1 MSYRRSSA
9 RCLHNHQ
16 RCLAREGHGDAHA
29 VQSVD
34 LSGST
39 PDGSAVT
46 PQALALV
53 FTRCLI
59 PVPRQHPGTHMKG
72 KVRLAAAA
80 ERCCGFGTF
89 AWIGAGRRYDSEHGL
104 LAATRRVEFGV
115 QLEGSPAAFGT
126 RCRLG
131 CHSPRA
137 YTRPRAHGSGCGKD
151 LDCGLDYLECRPS
164 TEVRQPRRSGLHVR
178 RRKPRARVPATCGPG
193 RGHIAGTPLHH
204 ARSRAGGLGQPV
216 PDPRGPQCPA
226 RPNYEGPLWLDSDR
240 AG

>member
-1 MSYRRSSA
+1 VSYRRSSA

-46 PQALALV
+46 PQAPASV

-137 YTRPRAHGSGCGKD
+137 YTRSRAHGSGCGKD

-178 RRKPRARVPATCGPG
+178 RRNPAPGCPPHAAPAGPYSRDTAAPRTLPGGGPWATRARPPRAPVP
-193 RGHIAGTPLHH
+193 
-204 ARSRAGGLGQPV
+204 RAAELRRTALVGLG
-216 PDPRGPQCPA
+216 
-226 RPNYEGPLWLDSDR
+226 
-240 AG
+240 

>member
-46 PQALALV
+46 PQAPASV

-104 LAATRRVEFGV
+104 LATTRRVEFGV

-137 YTRPRAHGSGCGKD
+137 YTRPRAHGSGCHVWKGPR
-151 LDCGLDYLECRPS
+151 LRAGLPGMSPEYRGPATTTIRTSRTPS
-164 TEVRQPRRSGLHVR
+164 Q
-178 RRKPRARVPATCGPG
+178 PRARVPATCGPG
-193 RGHIAGTPLHH
+193 RAI
-204 ARSRAGGLGQPV
+204 
-216 PDPRGPQCPA
+216 
-226 RPNYEGPLWLDSDR
+226 
-240 AG
+240 